1 MACFE
6 SGTIVSLPA
15 RAAITLP
22 RVAGTTL
29 RVTQGV
35 VWLTEENDRHDVV
48 LRPGDN
54 WLVESDGDTV
64 VEAQNDAMFCVV
76 GRKAEALK
84 LPLRFRPRGKFARTL
99 ASVFAA
105 PPRQIPYF

>member
-15 RAAITLP
+15 REAITLP
-22 RVAGTTL
+22 RVGGTTL

-76 GRKAEALK
+76 GRKAASLK
-84 LPLRFRPRGKFARTL
+84 LPSRVQPRSKFARTL
-99 ASVFAA
+99 ASFFSA
-105 PPRQIPYF
+105 PARQVPYF